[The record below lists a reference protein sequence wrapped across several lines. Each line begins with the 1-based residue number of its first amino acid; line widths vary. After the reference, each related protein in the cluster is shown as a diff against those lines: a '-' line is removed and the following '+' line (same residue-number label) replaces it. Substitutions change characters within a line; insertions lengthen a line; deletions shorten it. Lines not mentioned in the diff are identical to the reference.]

1 MCRME
6 TSFIVTGKRRQDR
19 SGAGHDRSLSFFEIL
34 SSHLGRFPR
43 LMRFKE
49 TDAYL
54 ASSLQWLRHGSRVQR
69 ESTWNS
75 LRNPRTKNAAG
86 EIAESVTSHCDHGI

>member
-1 MCRME
+1 MKKQ
-6 TSFIVTGKRRQDR
+6 VD
-19 SGAGHDRSLSFFEIL
+19 A
-34 SSHLGRFPR
+34 SSYTISRDTTFPR

-75 LRNPRTKNAAG
+75 PRNPRTKNAAG
-86 EIAESVTSHCDHGI
+86 EIAESVTSHCDHWI